1 VKAKTREYNKEYYQK
16 PEVKARIREHNKE
29 YYLRKKGNS
38 SNNKEV

>member
-1 VKAKTREYNKEYYQK
+1 MKAKTREYNKEYYSK
-16 PEVKARIREHNKE
+16 NKARRKEYNKE